1 MSSDDHDQAFVRT
14 FLAVLGALIAFTFV
28 IIVIARVIM
37 SAAQPEEMLPE
48 QRERVERRTAPVFEV
63 VTDAA
68 QAQRVAQADNEADNE
83 ADSDGGARET
93 TTPASTAKSGKTVY
107 NSACSACHQ
116 AGVAGAPK
124 LDDAAAWKQRL
135 SQGGKDG
142 LYGNAINGLNAM
154 PAKGGNPALSD
165 EEIEKAVDY
174 MLEQAGA

>member
-68 QAQRVAQADNEADNE
+68 QAQRVAQAD
-83 ADSDGGARET
+83 SDGEARET
-93 TTPASTAKSGKTVY
+93 TTPASTSKSGETVY

-124 LDDAAAWKQRL
+124 LDDTAAWKARL
-135 SQGGKDG
+135 GERGRDG

-154 PAKGGNPALSD
+154 PAKGGNPALSG

>member
-68 QAQRVAQADNEADNE
+68 QVQRVAQADDE
-83 ADSDGGARET
+83 ADSDGEAQET
-93 TTPASTAKSGKTVY
+93 TTPASAAKSGETVY

-124 LDDAAAWKQRL
+124 LDDTAAWKARL
-135 SQGGKDG
+135 GERGRDG

-154 PAKGGNPALSD
+154 PAKGGNPALSG